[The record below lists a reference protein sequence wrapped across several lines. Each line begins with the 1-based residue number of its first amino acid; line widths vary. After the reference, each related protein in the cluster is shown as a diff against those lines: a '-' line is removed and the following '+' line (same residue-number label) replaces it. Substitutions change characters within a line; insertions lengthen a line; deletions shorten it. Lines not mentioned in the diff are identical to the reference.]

1 LSDIAQTNFPG
12 EELKEITV
20 EQLQDMLAT
29 GKLTSVELVQAYK
42 ARIEA
47 IDWSGPTL
55 RSVIELNPDAE
66 DIARSLDEERQAK
79 GPRGPLH
86 GLPILIKDN
95 IDTDDKMHT
104 TAGSLALVGSKPQ
117 KDAFVVEKLREAGA
131 IILGKTNLSE
141 WANFRSTHSSS
152 GWSGRGGQTRNPYII
167 THNPCGSSSGSGVSV
182 SANLAVAA
190 LATET
195 DGSIVC
201 PAHMNGIVGIKP
213 TVGLLSRA
221 GVIPVS
227 HTQDTVGVHARTVK
241 DAAVVLGAMTGVDPR
256 DEATAN
262 SEGKSFTDY
271 TQFLDAGALKGARIG
286 VLRKYYSGYNSHTDN
301 IFEAAIEII
310 KSLGAEVVDPADLP
324 TAQEMK
330 ESKDETTV
338 LTYDFKN
345 DLNAYLETR
354 IPDPNYPG
362 AKILRSLEEIM
373 EFNKENSDK
382 ELPYFGQE
390 IMEVSQER
398 GPLTEE
404 TYTTALA
411 NNRRRGGKEGIDAV
425 LAEHNL
431 DALIAPTGQPSWPID
446 LVNGDHFG
454 GASSSPAA
462 VVGYPLVTV
471 PSGYVYGLPVGLTFM
486 GTAYSE
492 PTLIKLAYAF
502 EQANPVRQS
511 PTYKPSFEM
520 PQPPKL

>member
-1 LSDIAQTNFPG
+1 MSEIEQGSFPG
-12 EELKEITV
+12 DELKEITI
-20 EQLQDMLAT
+20 EQLQDALAR
-29 GKLTSVELVQAYK
+29 GEMTSVQLVQTYK

-47 IDWSGPTL
+47 IDWSGPNL

-66 DIARSLDEERQAK
+66 DIARSLDEERQQK

-95 IDTDDKMHT
+95 IDTEDKMHT
-104 TAGSLALVGSKPQ
+104 TAGSLALLGSKPQ
-117 KDAFVVEKLREAGA
+117 QDAFVVEKLREAGA

-182 SANLAVAA
+182 SANLCVAA

-221 GVIPVS
+221 GVVPVS

-241 DAAVVLGAMTGVDPR
+241 DAATVLGAMTGTDPR
-256 DEATAN
+256 DEATSG
-262 SEGKSFTDY
+262 SEGKSFADY
-271 TQFLDAGALKGARIG
+271 TQFLDANALKGARIG
-286 VLRKYYSGYNSHTDN
+286 ILRKYYSGYNSHTDK
-301 IFEAAIEII
+301 IFEAAIEVI
-310 KSLGAEVVDPADLP
+310 KGLGAEIVDPADLP
-324 TAQEMK
+324 TAEEMK

-362 AKILRSLEEIM
+362 AKVLRTLEEIM

-390 IMEVSQER
+390 IMEISQKR
-398 GPLTEE
+398 GPLTEDE
-404 TYTTALA
+404 YITALA

-431 DALIAPTGQPSWPID
+431 DALIAPTGQPAWPID

-462 VVGYPLVTV
+462 VAGYPLVTV
-471 PSGYVYGLPVGLTFM
+471 PAGYVYGLPVGLTFM

-492 PTLIKLAYAF
+492 PALIKLAYAF

-511 PTYKPSFEM
+511 PTFKPTFEI
-520 PQPPKL
+520 PQPA